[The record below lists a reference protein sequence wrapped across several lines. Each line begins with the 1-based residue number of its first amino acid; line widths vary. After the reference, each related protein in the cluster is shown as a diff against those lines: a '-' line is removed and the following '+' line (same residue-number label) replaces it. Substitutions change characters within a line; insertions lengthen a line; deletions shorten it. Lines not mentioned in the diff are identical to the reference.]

1 MTPNR
6 LAQLRGVMR
15 LELRKSLLGRRAI
28 PVYLIGLIPLFPVML
43 FVLVSS
49 FTQIPTE
56 FAGVGGASLFFILV
70 FEFILRL
77 IVYFGCVWVFMNLFR
92 GEVIDRSLHYYF
104 LTPIRREVLV
114 AGKYL
119 AGWLTATIV
128 FGGSTLI
135 CFLIV
140 YGYLGSAGGGGAVTA
155 GTLFTLIRY
164 LAVVALACLGYGAV
178 FLVVGLFLRSIVLPA
193 LLIFLWETVNPLL
206 PAALKKISVI
216 FYLQGLRPLPPPD
229 GPVQILVEPV
239 SMWIAIPGFV
249 IFTAVTLVASA
260 MRIRR
265 MEIAYGND

>member
-6 LAQLRGVMR
+6 MAQLRAVMR
-15 LELRKSLLGRRAI
+15 LELRKSLFGRRSI
-28 PVYLIGLIPLFPVML
+28 PVYLIGLVPLAPV
-43 FVLVSS
+43 VLTVIVFS
-49 FTQIPTE
+49 FTEIPRE
-56 FAGVGGASLFFILV
+56 FVGLGGASLFFILV

-77 IVYFGCVWVFMNLFR
+77 IIYFGCVWVFMNLFR
-92 GEVIDRSLHYYF
+92 GEIIDRSLHYYF

-119 AGWLTATIV
+119 SGWLTATIV

-135 CFLIV
+135 SFLIV
-140 YGYLGSAGGGGAVTA
+140 YGYLGSAGGGGALSFS
-155 GTLFTLIRY
+155 TLLTLLRY

-193 LLIFLWETVNPLL
+193 FLIFLWELANPLL

-216 FYLQGLRPLPPPD
+216 FYLQNLRPLPPLD
-229 GPVQILVEPV
+229 GPVEIIVEPV
-239 SMWIAIPGFV
+239 SMWIAVPGFL
-249 IFTAVTLVASA
+249 IFTALTLVAA
-260 MRIRR
+260 AIRVRR